1 MGFAPWKLNNTGNQI
16 DRLCCQDCFCQRI
29 SDIIRET
36 ANKHIDKQCE
46 LFFRWLEDGANTV
59 YHGGYDDLKRF
70 TKCDVRQF
78 ICKEEKEFSQCTVI
92 LISALL
98 HCNHEE
104 ASRHNRY
111 VCGQRIIRQAVAFC
125 NQLQVGLTGL
135 EKHLDLPAFLQIKA
149 IQSFLFFL
157 WRTQT
162 IFAGIFCSFP
172 TVTFTESR
180 YLLRPRR
187 FLQMPKIF
195 LMESCFPS

>member
-36 ANKHIDKQCE
+36 ANKHTDKQCE

-104 ASRHNRY
+104 ASKHNRY

-135 EKHLDLPAFLQIKA
+135 EKHLDLPYADFLEMPI
-149 IQSFLFFL
+149 SFLNN
-157 WRTQT
+157 
-162 IFAGIFCSFP
+162 P
-172 TVTFTESR
+172 
-180 YLLRPRR
+180 
-187 FLQMPKIF
+187 MPD
-195 LMESCFPS
+195 LMSGTGNKLSAFISIRKAVW